1 MKGNICCCLQDIHT
15 YVQSNTLMGRPKIK
29 AQSHASHKH
38 KKQNILINN
47 NNNNNNKVFNLI
59 FLIVLDEKKN
69 INDYLK

>member
-29 AQSHASHKH
+29 AQSHASHKQ
-38 KKQNILINN
+38 KKQNILMN